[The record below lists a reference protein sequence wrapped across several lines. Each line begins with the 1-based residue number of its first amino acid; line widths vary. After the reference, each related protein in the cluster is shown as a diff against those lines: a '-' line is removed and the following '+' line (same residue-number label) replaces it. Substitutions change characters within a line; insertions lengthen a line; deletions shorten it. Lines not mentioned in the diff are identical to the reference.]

1 MEKARLPRYV
11 NSTKQ
16 TEMWKGSFCIFVEDI
31 FQIILKAFIIFAEY
45 LEYFSP
51 CVPRFKCSSFIV
63 DIVHNTQPT
72 MGVIYS
78 VKYLLNKMNKI

>member
-1 MEKARLPRYV
+1 M

-31 FQIILKAFIIFAEY
+31 FVDSNNLQIILKAFIIFAEY

-51 CVPRFKCSSFIV
+51 CVSRFKCSAFIV
-63 DIVHNTQPT
+63 DIVHNTQPNM
-72 MGVIYS
+72 MGVIYN
-78 VKYLLNKMNKI
+78 VNAEQNE